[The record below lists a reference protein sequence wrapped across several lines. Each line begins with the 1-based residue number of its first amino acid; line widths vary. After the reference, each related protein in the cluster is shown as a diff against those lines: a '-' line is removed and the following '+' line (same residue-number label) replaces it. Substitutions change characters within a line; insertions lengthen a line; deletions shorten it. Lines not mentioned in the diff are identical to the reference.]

1 MDVTRKYPT
10 VNLDKGSTIFQSRK
24 FQKVSS
30 DLNGIYIYIL
40 QEKKKISGELLMT
53 CRAFFCAKQYQFVY
67 LFISLDRAA
76 SMNLGMKNL
85 NSYQKREV

>member
-30 DLNGIYIYIL
+30 DLNGIYIYITGKEENIRRVVNDL
-40 QEKKKISGELLMT
+40 PSIFLCQAVPV
-53 CRAFFCAKQYQFVY
+53 C
-67 LFISLDRAA
+67 LFIYFFRSRSLYEFRYEK
-76 SMNLGMKNL
+76 S
-85 NSYQKREV
+85 

>member
-1 MDVTRKYPT
+1 MTRKYPT

-53 CRAFFCAKQYQFVY
+53 CRAFFFRAKQYN
-67 LFISLDRAA
+67 FIYFLDRAA
-76 SMNLGMKNL
+76 SIYLCMKNL
-85 NSYQKREV
+85 NSYQKPEV